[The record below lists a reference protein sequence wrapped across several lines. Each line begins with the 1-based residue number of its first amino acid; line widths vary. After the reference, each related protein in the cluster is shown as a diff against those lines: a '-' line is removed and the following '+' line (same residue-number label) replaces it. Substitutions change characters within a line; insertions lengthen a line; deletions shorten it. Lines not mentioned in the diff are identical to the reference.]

1 MQCCAVLSRLF
12 QDFSILTR
20 IVRIKQCR
28 CTYSVPNFV
37 AGWDVEYELFD
48 PQDPIPRR
56 AETGVHQKSKKYFS
70 SVECVRVVQFCYIL
84 LRFSYL
90 VYTVRTDSCVP
101 HADRYTNTGLW
112 DFWRFRNSFQEESQ
126 YFGSSGT
133 QKHAWCLTPT
143 ATQQKM
149 MSFVVSV
156 TWYFSFFRQMLQGDA
171 TLCSSLSEW

>member
-56 AETGVHQKSKKYFS
+56 AETGVHKKSKKYFS

-90 VYTVRTDSCVP
+90 VLYEPTLAYRMPIDIPILDCEISGDFETVSKNHNILGHPGPKSMPD
-101 HADRYTNTGLW
+101 
-112 DFWRFRNSFQEESQ
+112 
-126 YFGSSGT
+126 
-133 QKHAWCLTPT
+133 AWLPPLLNKKWWVSLNRLTPP
-143 ATQQKM
+143 
-149 MSFVVSV
+149 
-156 TWYFSFFRQMLQGDA
+156 
-171 TLCSSLSEW
+171 